1 MSFLIGVRGL
11 AVRFALQIMFGAA
24 FGAGERAVQAIVAAH
39 VPVTGRSFQ
48 PHAASFPMADVRPA
62 DAASD
67 APGFIGPGWGLR
79 GDSASGDAACAF

>member
-1 MSFLIGVRGL
+1 MTLSFFIGVRGL

-24 FGAGERAVQAIVAAH
+24 FGAGQMAAQAIAATH
-39 VPVTGRSFQ
+39 VPATGQSFQ

-67 APGFIGPGWGLR
+67 TPGFIGPGWG
-79 GDSASGDAACAF
+79 